1 MHITKDNIH
10 KFIYGTI
17 MNCDHYGITGID
29 YIPEGIT
36 SLLCLGNKL
45 TNLPHLP
52 EGLVVLNCYNNQLT
66 ELPKLPDN
74 LKTLNCTDNNLTS
87 LPKLPDSLI
96 RLNCHNNN
104 LPYIITTM
112 EEIKKHNK
120 LIKRKEIL
128 RILSKICV

>member
-1 MHITKDNIH
+1 MRITKENIH

-66 ELPKLPDN
+66 ELPMLPN
-74 LKTLNCTDNNLTS
+74 SLIYLHCYNNQLTE
-87 LPKLPDSLI
+87 LPKLPDSLTH
-96 RLNCHNNN
+96 LDCGFNN
-104 LPYIITTM
+104 LPYKITI
-112 EEIKKHNK
+112 EKLKEHNK
-120 LIKRKEIL
+120 LLKRKN
-128 RILSKICV
+128 ILSKICV